1 MYILRTPIASGANLV
16 GKVYTIVELKQRG
29 SVITD
34 WPTFL
39 KFLQWSAQ
47 LSLFLAFVDLFDWF
61 CGRHWKFLS
70 CFEIVTLTPFLE
82 FWLVITENAFSCF
95 FSNNQLTVAVWTQKT
110 FFPLLIRPQG
120 SQGCQKFTFFYL
132 QMKVFSFCSKIAPK
146 RHKLEKKHQNWRKN
160 VKKPCFLRC
169 FQIFF
174 NFGAI
179 LAHQTSY
186 GMFSGS

>member
-1 MYILRTPIASGANLV
+1 MYVLRTPIASGANLV

-82 FWLVITENAFSCF
+82 FLNLSNKSRTIVTMSDIKLTNIFCLVALYLDQGYFQIWHLLIIF
-95 FSNNQLTVAVWTQKT
+95 FS
-110 FFPLLIRPQG
+110 FLINFNVYTQG
-120 SQGCQKFTFFYL
+120 STEGRFL
-132 QMKVFSFCSKIAPK
+132 
-146 RHKLEKKHQNWRKN
+146 KL
-160 VKKPCFLRC
+160 
-169 FQIFF
+169 
-174 NFGAI
+174 G
-179 LAHQTSY
+179 
-186 GMFSGS
+186 